1 MDELDEDK
9 KCKCGCGIDLEEDC
23 ICETDC
29 HCGEND
35 HECHCS
41 GDCDCGDDCK
51 CTKDDKCNPNCTCG
65 EECHCSDGCECGDNC
80 SCGDD
85 CKCEEKQDYLKDLL
99 RVQAEFDNYRK
110 RTVSARA
117 EAIVDGKLEAIK
129 AFLPVIDNID
139 RALLHAKDGDAV
151 ADGLKL
157 IRKQVEK
164 TLEDL
169 NVELIGAVG
178 DKFDPNLHE
187 AVLQEPASEGMESGV
202 ISEVFQ
208 KGYKLGDKVIRYT
221 MVKVT
226 E

>member
-1 MDELDEDK
+1 MSKKDK
-9 KCKCGCGIDLEEDC
+9 KQEEINTEAAEAQEAQTQSEYMDPS
-23 ICETDC
+23 EAAEAD
-29 HCGEND
+29 
-35 HECHCS
+35 S
-41 GDCDCGDDCK
+41 A
-51 CTKDDKCNPNCTCG
+51 
-65 EECHCSDGCECGDNC
+65 S
-80 SCGDD
+80 
-85 CKCEEKQDYLKDLL
+85 KQDEM
-99 RVQAEFDNYRK
+99 QAKIDYYIDIARRTQADFDNYRK
-110 RTVSARA
+110 RTLSARA

-139 RALLHAKDGDAV
+139 RALLHAKEGDAV

-169 NVELIGAVG
+169 NVELIGSIG
-178 DKFDPNLHE
+178 DRFDPNLHE
-187 AVLQEPASEGMESGV
+187 AVLQEPAPEGMKSGV

>member
-1 MDELDEDK
+1 MSKKDK
-9 KCKCGCGIDLEEDC
+9 KQEE
-23 ICETDC
+23 INNEAAENETVQPESEYMDPA
-29 HCGEND
+29 EA
-35 HECHCS
+35 E
-41 GDCDCGDDCK
+41 
-51 CTKDDKCNPNCTCG
+51 
-65 EECHCSDGCECGDNC
+65 
-80 SCGDD
+80 
-85 CKCEEKQDYLKDLL
+85 
-99 RVQAEFDNYRK
+99 QAEATNEQNEMQAKIDYYIDIARRTQADFDNYRK
-110 RTVSARA
+110 RNLSARS
-117 EAIVDGKLEAIK
+117 EAIVDGKLEAVK

-151 ADGLKL
+151 VEGLRL

-164 TLEDL
+164 TLADL
-169 NVELIGAVG
+169 SVEEIGAVG

-187 AVLQEPASEGMESGV
+187 AVLQEPAPDGMESGV

>member
-1 MDELDEDK
+1 MTKKEKNEKVDNVAAETEETEATKEESQYMDPVEALEQSKADEAQAK
-9 KCKCGCGIDLEEDC
+9 IDYYID
-23 ICETDC
+23 IARRT
-29 HCGEND
+29 
-35 HECHCS
+35 
-41 GDCDCGDDCK
+41 
-51 CTKDDKCNPNCTCG
+51 
-65 EECHCSDGCECGDNC
+65 
-80 SCGDD
+80 
-85 CKCEEKQDYLKDLL
+85 
-99 RVQAEFDNYRK
+99 QADFDNYRK